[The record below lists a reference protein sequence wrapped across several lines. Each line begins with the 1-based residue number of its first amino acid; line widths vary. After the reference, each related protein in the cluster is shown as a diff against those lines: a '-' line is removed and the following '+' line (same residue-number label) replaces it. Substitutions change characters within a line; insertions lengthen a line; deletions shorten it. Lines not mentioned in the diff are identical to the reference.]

1 VACHAGRRMNLPE
14 VSLME
19 MGIPKRACSLGL
31 HVLVTICA
39 LVALGTGG
47 LAADRVVMCEEFTN
61 IT

>member
-1 VACHAGRRMNLPE
+1 MNLPE
-14 VSLME
+14 VPLME
-19 MGIPKRACSLGL
+19 MGTLPKRACSLGL

-47 LAADRVVMCEEFTN
+47 YAADRVVMCEEFTN

>member
-1 VACHAGRRMNLPE
+1 MNLPE

-47 LAADRVVMCEEFTN
+47 YAADRVVMCEEFTN